1 MWKNKKIKSFTIT
14 EMLVVMVLTT
24 IVIAIAILV
33 LNLVQ
38 NELIGIQVNL
48 KNNTEVRTLEL
59 TLWNDFNKNEVLVEP
74 KNNRLI
80 CISPCDTVIYQFK
93 ENYVLRDTDTLK
105 ISFEKKDFFLDMNT
119 ALTSVDAIELNLS
132 KEFQNKKLFIYKTK
146 AASYYMNNNGI

>member
-1 MWKNKKIKSFTIT
+1 
-14 EMLVVMVLTT
+14 MLVVMVLTT

>member
-48 KNNTEVRTLEL
+48 KNNTEVRALEL
-59 TLWNDFNKNEVLVEP
+59 ALWNDFNKNEVLVEP
-74 KNNRLI
+74 KDNRLI

-146 AASYYMNNNGI
+146 GASYYMNNNGI

>member
-14 EMLVVMVLTT
+14 EMLVVMILTT

-59 TLWNDFNKNEVLVEP
+59 TLWNDFNKNDVLVAS
-74 KNNRLI
+74 KNNQLV
-80 CISPCDTVIYQFK
+80 CISLCDTVIYQFK

-105 ISFEKKDFFLDMNT
+105 ISIEKKEFYLDMNT

-146 AASYYMNNNGI
+146 AASYYMNNNGL